1 MTTVLITG
9 ANRGIGLE
17 MTRRY
22 AAAGASVI
30 ATARHP
36 ETADALSKLA
46 AESGRVSV
54 LPLEV
59 ANEASV
65 AALAKA
71 VAGKPI
77 DILIN
82 NAGTLG
88 SRGGWDDPAHDLKTW
103 TEVLATNVIGP
114 HLVSRALVPN
124 LKLAK
129 QGKLA
134 IVCSHLGSSEM
145 AAGGILP
152 YRASKAAAINL
163 ARNLAVEL
171 KPLGIAVVA
180 FHPGWVQTD
189 MGGYNAAVKV
199 GDSAQGMI
207 DRLAALSLATSG
219 VFEDYSGK
227 TFPF

>member
-1 MTTVLITG
+1 MTTVVITG

-17 MTRRY
+17 MTKRY
-22 AAAGASVI
+22 AAAGAMVV
-30 ATARHP
+30 ATARDP
-36 ETADALSKLA
+36 SKADALNTIA
-46 AESGRVSV
+46 RETGRVTV

-59 ANEASV
+59 GNEASV
-65 AALAKA
+65 AAFAKA
-71 VAGKPI
+71 LAGKPV

-82 NAGTLG
+82 NAGALG
-88 SRGGWDDPAHDLKTW
+88 SRGGYDDPSHDLKTW
-103 TEVLATNVIGP
+103 TEVLVTNVVGP
-114 HLVSRALVPN
+114 HFVSRALVPN
-124 LKLAK
+124 LKQAK

-207 DRLAALSLATSG
+207 DRLAALSLATTG
-219 VFEDYSGK
+219 TFEDYTGK
-227 TFPF
+227 KFPF

>member
-1 MTTVLITG
+1 MPTVLITG

-22 AAAGASVI
+22 ASGGATVI
-30 ATARHP
+30 ATARQP
-36 ETADALSKLA
+36 ATSDALQAVAS
-46 AESGRVSV
+46 ETGRVTV

-59 ANEASV
+59 GNEASV
-65 AALAKA
+65 AAMATAL
-71 VAGKPI
+71 AGKPI

-82 NAGTLG
+82 NAGALG
-88 SRGGWDDPAHDLKTW
+88 SRGAYDDPAHDLATW
-103 TEVLATNVIGP
+103 TEVLITNVVGP
-114 HLVSRALVPN
+114 HFVSRALVAN

-129 QGKLA
+129 QPKLA

-145 AAGGILP
+145 AAGGVIP

-227 TFPF
+227 RFPF

>member
-17 MTRRY
+17 MTKRY
-22 AAAGASVI
+22 AATGATVI

-36 ETADALSKLA
+36 EKADALNTLA
-46 AESGRVSV
+46 KETSHVTV
-54 LPLEV
+54 MPLEV
-59 ANEASV
+59 SNEASV
-65 AALAKA
+65 AALAKS
-71 VAGKPI
+71 VAGRPI

-82 NAGTLG
+82 NAGALG
-88 SRGGWDDPAHDLKTW
+88 SRGAYDDPGHDLKTW
-103 TEVLATNVIGP
+103 TEVLLTNVVGP
-114 HLVSRALVPN
+114 HFVSRALVPN
-124 LKLAK
+124 LEL
-129 QGKLA
+129 GNHPKLA

-227 TFPF
+227 KFPF

>member
-1 MTTVLITG
+1 MTNVLITG

-22 AAAGASVI
+22 AAAGANVI

-36 ETADALSKLA
+36 EKADELNKLVA
-46 AESGRVSV
+46 GTGRVTV

-65 AALAKA
+65 AAMAKA
-71 VAGKPI
+71 IAGQPI

-82 NAGTLG
+82 NAGALG
-88 SRGGWDDPAHDLKTW
+88 SRGAYDDPVHDLKTW
-103 TEVLATNVIGP
+103 TEVLLTNVVGP
-114 HLVSRALVPN
+114 HFVSRALVPN

-129 QGKLA
+129 QAKIA

-145 AAGGILP
+145 AAGGIIP

-207 DRLAALSLATSG
+207 DRLAALSLETSG

-227 TFPF
+227 KFPF